1 MTMRHNRD
9 WRKLNRTAS
18 HRRAMLR
25 NMVTSLFAEERIRTT
40 SAKAKEARRVAER
53 MITFARRGD
62 LSARR
67 HVAKTVNDPA
77 VLKKLFDE
85 IAPRYMERPGGY
97 TRILKVGIRRGDASQ
112 KAILELVG
120 SEEGRKKKGKAR
132 KKRQK
137 VDVPAPPDVQKG
149 RARKKAEEVAAEVA
163 EKGGIAETAGASPAE
178 ETGAEAEDAGKVE
191 PAAEGEPEKDTGKGK
206 PAAARKKPEKGKEK

>member
-1 MTMRHNRD
+1 MRHNRD

>member
-1 MTMRHNRD
+1 MRHNRD

-178 ETGAEAEDAGKVE
+178 ETGAEAGDAGKVE